1 MSYHTLQHLVV
12 RMLFDPAF
20 VATVYQNP
28 DKALANLNLSEQEK
42 KQLLATDPR
51 AWNYDP
57 LRRLRTMRSLVEEFK
72 VSATL
77 VLSETRKLAFLESF
91 FSSEIFHQFIQDRK
105 SMALAFAKY
114 LSVAISK
121 SELTTPQLNDVLRL
135 ETLMARCRRDLANRI
150 RIPTLP
156 EKLNENLRV
165 RLIPGADVGAF
176 QANTVATIQAVEK
189 YLFEVSLM
197 PAMVLCDDAPR
208 LENLP
213 KVEPKKKIYLLCL
226 PGANG
231 VSLVDID
238 RLDYLVLIE
247 ARTTLTIRQIIE
259 RALASGV
266 THAKAQ
272 EIIATALEEQTLYLS

>member
-20 VATVYQNP
+20 VNSVYQNP
-28 DKALANLNLSEQEK
+28 EQALADLNLSEQEK
-42 KQLLATDPR
+42 KQLLSIDPR
-51 AWNYDP
+51 AWNHDP
-57 LRRLRTMRSLVEEFK
+57 LRRLRTMRTLVEEFK

-77 VLSETRKLAFLESF
+77 VLSETRRLSFLENF
-91 FSSEIFHQFIQDRK
+91 FSSKIFHQFIQDRK
-105 SMALAFAKY
+105 SMALAFAEY
-114 LSVAISK
+114 LSNAFAK
-121 SELTTPQLNDVLRL
+121 GELTTPQLNDVLRL
-135 ETLMARCRRDLANRI
+135 ETLMARCRRELTNKI
-150 RIPTLP
+150 RIPALP

-176 QANTVATIQAVEK
+176 QANTVETIQAVEK

-213 KVEPKKKIYLLCL
+213 KVEQKKKVYLLCL
-226 PGANG
+226 PAANG

-247 ARTTLTIRQIIE
+247 ARTTLTIQQIVE
-259 RALASGV
+259 RSLASGV
-266 THAKAQ
+266 TRTKAQ
-272 EIIATALEEQTLYLS
+272 EIIATALEEETLYLN

>member
-20 VATVYQNP
+20 VSTVYQNP
-28 DKALANLNLSEQEK
+28 DKALANLNLTEQEK

-77 VLSETRKLAFLESF
+77 VLSETRRLSFLENF

-105 SMALAFAKY
+105 SMALAFAEY
-114 LSVAISK
+114 LSIAIVK
-121 SELTTPQLNDVLRL
+121 GELTTPQLNDVLRL
-135 ETLMARCRRDLANRI
+135 ETLMARCRRDLANKI

-156 EKLNENLRV
+156 EKLNEKLRV

>member
-20 VATVYQNP
+20 VSTVYQNP
-28 DKALANLNLSEQEK
+28 DKALANLNLTEQEK

-77 VLSETRKLAFLESF
+77 VLSETRRLSFLENF

-105 SMALAFAKY
+105 SMALAFAEY
-114 LSVAISK
+114 LSTAIVK
-121 SELTTPQLNDVLRL
+121 GELVTPQLNDVLRL

-176 QANTVATIQAVEK
+176 QANTIATIQAVEK

>member
-20 VATVYQNP
+20 VNSVYQNP
-28 DKALANLNLSEQEK
+28 EQALADLNLSEQEK
-42 KQLLATDPR
+42 KQLLSIDPR
-51 AWNYDP
+51 AWNHDP
-57 LRRLRTMRSLVEEFK
+57 LRRLRTMRTLVEEFK

-77 VLSETRKLAFLESF
+77 VLSETRRLSFLENF
-91 FSSEIFHQFIQDRK
+91 FSSKIFHKFIQDRK
-105 SMALAFAKY
+105 SMALAFAEY
-114 LSVAISK
+114 LSNAFAK
-121 SELTTPQLNDVLRL
+121 GELTTPQLNDVLRL
-135 ETLMARCRRDLANRI
+135 ETLMARCRRELTNKI
-150 RIPTLP
+150 RIPALP

-176 QANTVATIQAVEK
+176 QANTVETIQAVEK

-213 KVEPKKKIYLLCL
+213 KVEQKKKVYLLCL
-226 PGANG
+226 PAANG

-247 ARTTLTIRQIIE
+247 ARTTLTIQQIVE
-259 RALASGV
+259 RSLASGV
-266 THAKAQ
+266 TRTKAQ
-272 EIIATALEEQTLYLS
+272 EIIATALEEETLYLN

>member
-20 VATVYQNP
+20 VNCVYQNP
-28 DKALANLNLSEQEK
+28 EQALADLNLSEQEK

-57 LRRLRTMRSLVEEFK
+57 LRRLRTMRTLVEEFK
-72 VSATL
+72 VSTTL
-77 VLSETRKLAFLESF
+77 VLSEIRKLSFLENF
-91 FSSEIFHQFIQDRK
+91 FSSQIFHQFIQDRK
-105 SMALAFAKY
+105 SMALAFAEY
-114 LSVAISK
+114 LSNASANG
-121 SELTTPQLNDVLRL
+121 ELTTPHLNDVLRL
-135 ETLMARCRRDLANRI
+135 ETLMARCRRELTNKI
-150 RIPTLP
+150 RIPALP

-176 QANTVATIQAVEK
+176 QANTVETIQAVEK

-213 KVEPKKKIYLLCL
+213 TVEQKKKIYLLCL

-231 VSLVDID
+231 VSLVDIN

-247 ARTTLTIRQIIE
+247 ARTTLTIRQIVE

-266 THAKAQ
+266 PRAKAQ
-272 EIIATALEEQTLYLS
+272 EIIATFLEEGTLYLN

>member
-20 VATVYQNP
+20 VNSVYQNP
-28 DKALANLNLSEQEK
+28 EQALADLNLSEQEK
-42 KQLLATDPR
+42 KQLLAIDPR
-51 AWNYDP
+51 AWNHDP
-57 LRRLRTMRSLVEEFK
+57 LRRLRTMRTLVEEFK

-77 VLSETRKLAFLESF
+77 VLSETRRLSFLENF
-91 FSSEIFHQFIQDRK
+91 FSSKIFHKFIQDRK
-105 SMALAFAKY
+105 SMALAFAEY
-114 LSVAISK
+114 LSNAFAK
-121 SELTTPQLNDVLRL
+121 GELTTPQLNDVLRL
-135 ETLMARCRRDLANRI
+135 ETLMARCRRELTNKI
-150 RIPTLP
+150 RIPALP

-176 QANTVATIQAVEK
+176 QANTVETIQAVEK

-213 KVEPKKKIYLLCL
+213 KVEQKKKVYLLCL
-226 PGANG
+226 PAANG

-247 ARTTLTIRQIIE
+247 ARTTLTIQQIVE
-259 RALASGV
+259 RSLASGV
-266 THAKAQ
+266 TRTKAQ
-272 EIIATALEEQTLYLS
+272 EIIATALEEETLYLN